1 MDGADIQVGKTNY
14 IAQLLLAPLM
24 NPILQFRGS
33 FLREC
38 ERDNVV
44 GRASG
49 TTISDG
55 SQQLYNSLRHH
66 FGLARARACNKLQIA
81 SNVAYRVLL
90 AWREAGLDRISLASH
105 GRMINV
111 YAAIS
116 RELSL

>member
-1 MDGADIQVGKTNY
+1 
-14 IAQLLLAPLM
+14 M
-24 NPILQFRGS
+24 NPILQFRGGFFS
-33 FLREC
+33 ER
-38 ERDNVV
+38 ERDDVV
-44 GRASG
+44 GRASS
-49 TTISDG
+49 TTVSDG

-66 FGLARARACNKLQIA
+66 FCLARARACNELQIA
-81 SNVAYRVLL
+81 INVAYRVLL